1 MKTLFLNLALALT
14 WCAASGAVT
23 AQHFV
28 VGFLVGFAILSVQT
42 DISRGGKYRRKVLYV
57 VGFALYFFAEVVL
70 GALDVAAAT
79 VWPYR
84 RIRPG
89 IVAVPLDVRT
99 TIQQTLLA
107 NAVTLTPGT
116 MSIELSPDG
125 RTLYVHVMDMDDP
138 DSVRRKIKNGLE
150 AHILR
155 VFA

>member
-1 MKTLFLNLALALT
+1 MKTLFLNLVLALT

-28 VGFLVGFAILSVQT
+28 VGFLLGFAILSVQT
-42 DISRGGKYRRKVLYV
+42 DISRGGKYRRKVFYV
-57 VGFALYFFAEVVL
+57 VAFVLYFLAEIVL

-79 VWPYR
+79 LWPYR

-116 MSIELSPDG
+116 MSVELAPDG
-125 RTLYVHVMDMDDP
+125 QTLFVHVMDMEDA
-138 DSVRRKIKNGLE
+138 DSVRQKIKRGLE